1 VINAFISSSP
11 SLVARS
17 RREDKSTRKKRQ
29 LVPSVRRKCGGEGRD
44 SNPRVV
50 FATATG
56 KPVAALANGDLS
68 ELVKI

>member
-1 VINAFISSSP
+1 VH
-11 SLVARS
+11 
-17 RREDKSTRKKRQ
+17 
-29 LVPSVRRKCGGEGRD
+29 RKCGGEGRD